1 MISMTMGGRGC
12 VKKIRIENL
21 VTAQTWSCWV
31 GSYPARQRDPIR
43 ISRRFFSW
51 FSSRAG
57 AEQSFVEFAAQNFP
71 RMKKTGKKKG
81 ETTRGSVFDFDNF
94 AITRR
99 IWHWR
104 KDGGANKTLTKGGFK
119 MQPKAVE
126 IRSSKYS
133 WKIQPWKIYLPLNFF
148 AKSAK
153 FEGKWKKET
162 KTKII
167 SHICCCYFVY
177 SEEQLEK
184 IQVIFNPK
192 NGWGFPN
199 SIWLIFPVPVCQR
212 FNLDRNVGKWQSHW
226 LTYVE
231 NRNRK

>member
-1 MISMTMGGRGC
+1 MRYLAYLSQPLQYQSGQKNVFKERCFFRTRGVC
-12 VKKIRIENL
+12 EKIRIENL

-51 FSSRAG
+51 FSTRAG

-71 RMKKTGKKKG
+71 RMKKTGKKK
-81 ETTRGSVFDFDNF
+81 EKLRGSVFDFDNF

-133 WKIQPWKIYLPLNFF
+133 WKIQPWKIYLPWNFF

-153 FEGKWKKET
+153 FEGKM
-162 KTKII
+162 
-167 SHICCCYFVY
+167 
-177 SEEQLEK
+177 EE
-184 IQVIFNPK
+184 
-192 NGWGFPN
+192 
-199 SIWLIFPVPVCQR
+199 
-212 FNLDRNVGKWQSHW
+212 RN
-226 LTYVE
+226 
-231 NRNRK
+231 